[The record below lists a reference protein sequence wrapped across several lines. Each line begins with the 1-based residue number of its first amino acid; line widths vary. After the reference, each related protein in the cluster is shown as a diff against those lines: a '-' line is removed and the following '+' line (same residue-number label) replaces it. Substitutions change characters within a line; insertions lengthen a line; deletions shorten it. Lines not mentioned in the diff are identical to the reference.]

1 MSWILEFS
9 EFTEKTVPTFV
20 KSYTTSQLCAGNWY
34 FVCENSDWA
43 SKLKYHVIDSNNT
56 AADNFFN
63 MKDMFS
69 GKSHQNFWRTFFHS
83 SCIKVPTFSSCGPPR
98 NHLEIHLYGVD
109 WLSVKLEKTCVDY
122 PSNPRAWHFRIGRIW
137 WVRGRRGLIRT
148 GNQSPSIL
156 LLTDD
161 WYFGAAE
168 PM

>member
-56 AADNFFN
+56 AADNSFN

-69 GKSHQNFWRTFFHS
+69 GKSHQNFWRTFSIHHVTSFPLFLPAGLVVTIWRS
-83 SCIKVPTFSSCGPPR
+83 ICMVSIDYLSNLKRPVLIIRQIRELGIFV
-98 NHLEIHLYGVD
+98 LE
-109 WLSVKLEKTCVDY
+109 E
-122 PSNPRAWHFRIGRIW
+122 
-137 WVRGRRGLIRT
+137 
-148 GNQSPSIL
+148 
-156 LLTDD
+156 
-161 WYFGAAE
+161 FGG
-168 PM
+168 